1 MGTPSILPN
10 LWIVLAVAAALDA
23 AGIYLLLTAWRRR
36 TGRTPFCRNCGYNLT
51 GTIPSLPAAAPA
63 APVATAGGPPRC
75 PECGSG
81 LDESQVRYGERRIR
95 KPRLLAGLLLTS
107 TTSVTLAWQL
117 ASALPNVDWYRHY
130 PVRWV
135 FDDLASADA
144 AVADRA
150 FDELQRRCLA
160 ESLAQNHLDRF
171 VEQCLRVQ
179 AGPLETGSHK
189 PKYRGRK
196 EVVLLE
202 RLYNEGGLSPDQ
214 SRRFFETM
222 FVTELSVRPRVG
234 RDGPAIAEMR
244 LEYHGAR
251 DAFQV
256 RTAEVALLVDGSR
269 LRTVPANQ
277 LGGGAIGTA
286 SMSSSRDLPVSNGRH
301 EVVAQ
306 VAFTIHR
313 ATTEGAVQDVALHS
327 ETRTLEGIYEVLDV
341 PNAELIQLVRSPELD
356 RRMAAAVS
364 LDRLNSFR
372 RGGDASGW
380 GFSSRVLLA
389 EDAPLPV
396 AFKVTVDFPEG
407 PTAKSPMSLGNSIDV
422 SPHRID
428 RLLSGDFTAAT
439 TGPEPRSATITL
451 TPDPGHAA
459 VTADLYEIW
468 GGSLRFE
475 NVPLGGRSSSGRL
488 VEANEPAPIPAQP

>member
-1 MGTPSILPN
+1 MATPSILRD
-10 LWIVLAVAAALDA
+10 LWVVLGIAAALAA
-23 AGIYLLLTAWRRR
+23 AGIYLLSTARRR
-36 TGRTPFCRNCGYNLT
+36 YGGRTPFCAGCGYNLT
-51 GTIPSLPAAAPA
+51 GTVAPSRAESASTVATGAAA
-63 APVATAGGPPRC
+63 PRC
-75 PECGSG
+75 PECGSE
-81 LDESQVRYGERRIR
+81 LDESHVRYGDRRIG
-95 KPRLLAGLLLTS
+95 KARLVAGLLLTS
-107 TTSVTLAWQL
+107 LSSVIIAWQL
-117 ASALPNVDWYRHY
+117 TVSLSNVDWYRHY
-130 PVRWV
+130 PASWV
-135 FDDLASADA
+135 FDDLSSTDA
-144 AVADRA
+144 AVASRA
-150 FDELQRRCLA
+150 FEELQRRCMA
-160 ESLAQNHLDRF
+160 ESLSQDHFDRL
-171 VEQCLRVQ
+171 VDECLSIQ
-179 AGPLETGSHK
+179 AGPLETGSHE
-189 PKYRGRK
+189 PKYLGRK

-234 RDGPAIAEMR
+234 RDGPAIAQMR

-256 RTAEVALLVDGSR
+256 RTAEVSLLVDGSR

-286 SMSSSRDLPVSNGRH
+286 SLSSSRNLPVSAGRH

-313 ATTEGAVQDVALHS
+313 ATPQGAVQDVALHS
-327 ETRTLEGIYEVLDV
+327 ETRTLEGTYKVLDV
-341 PNAELIQLVRSPELD
+341 PNAELIQLVRSQELD

-364 LDRLNSFR
+364 LDRLNSSR
-372 RGGDASGW
+372 LGGIESGW

-389 EDAPLPV
+389 EDAPLPI
-396 AFKVTVDFPEG
+396 AFKVTVEFPEG
-407 PTAKSPMSLGNSIDV
+407 PTVKSLMSLGDGVDV

-428 RLLSGDFTAAT
+428 RLLSGHFSAAT
-439 TGPEPRSATITL
+439 SGPEPRSATITL

-475 NVPLGGRSSSGRL
+475 NVPLGGGSSSGRL
-488 VEANEPAPIPAQP
+488 IETVEPASASVPP